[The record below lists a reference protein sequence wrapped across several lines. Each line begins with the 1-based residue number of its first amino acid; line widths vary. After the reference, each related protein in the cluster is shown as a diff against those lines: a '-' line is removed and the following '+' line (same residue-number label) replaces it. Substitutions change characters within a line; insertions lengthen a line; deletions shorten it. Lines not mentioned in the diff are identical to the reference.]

1 MGSCFA
7 RLVANVLLHMRL
19 TVAVA
24 AVAVAVAV
32 AVLAEGTK
40 TTVVRVEDIAYAVVM
55 SLAEVVEEEEVR
67 EGTDATNVTNVT
79 KVMVVIHAMD
89 VRVESGCLFVAVV
102 LASMMVRSVPL
113 IAPVR
118 NVLQRS
124 TMTASHRGL

>member
-1 MGSCFA
+1 
-7 RLVANVLLHMRL
+7 
-19 TVAVA
+19 
-24 AVAVAVAV
+24 
-32 AVLAEGTK
+32 
-40 TTVVRVEDIAYAVVM
+40 
-55 SLAEVVEEEEVR
+55 VEEEEVR
-67 EGTDATNVTNVT
+67 EGTDATNAT

>member
-1 MGSCFA
+1 MESCFA
-7 RLVANVLLHMRL
+7 RLVANALLHMRL
-19 TVAVA
+19 MVA
-24 AVAVAVAV
+24 AVVAAV

-55 SLAEVVEEEEVR
+55 SLAEVVEEEVR
-67 EGTDATNVTNVT
+67 EGTDVTNAT
-79 KVMVVIHAMD
+79 KVIVVTHAMD

-124 TMTASHRGL
+124 TMTVSHLGL